1 MTCKDLEA
9 DIYLYSE
16 LSGAEQ
22 KRVDAH
28 VHECKAC
35 RELFELAKA
44 TQVLTTHIGTVKP
57 EPANHSRLTRNIM
70 QAVELE
76 RQRKE
81 SRLGAFLNSL
91 SLKYTM
97 AAASLMLIFSF
108 GFESFSAVEPITKR
122 YPSARTVTLN
132 STSLTKT
139 YRNRK
144 AQPEKISFYACAK
157 SGECNSLVESFKKK
171 SL

>member
-44 TQVLTTHIGTVKP
+44 TQVLTTHVATVKH
-57 EPANHSRLTRNIM
+57 EPANHSRLTGNIM
-70 QAVELE
+70 QAIAS
-76 RQRKE
+76 KPAKA
-81 SRLGAFLNSL
+81 SSWIYIPFF
-91 SLKYTM
+91 KYAM
-97 AAASLMLIFSF
+97 MAASLALIVLF
-108 GFESFSAVEPITKR
+108 GAEQMQQRGFPKRMPVAGSVVLESASISETFLKR
-122 YPSARTVTLN
+122 KDKSENKPSL
-132 STSLTKT
+132 
-139 YRNRK
+139 
-144 AQPEKISFYACAK
+144 YACAK
-157 SGECNSLVESFKKK
+157 SGACDNVFIKNFVKK
-171 SL
+171 SF